1 METKLFAGIQTFLQE
16 AGESA
21 CYALSI
27 IKIAERIT
35 GRSIEPVTALVDGIE
50 KKHIRYNWNDQHDGD
65 NFFVADPAALLSAL
79 TGKPVTVRKETNI
92 NRGPAPGE
100 YIVQCWERQ
109 AVGKTITHF
118 RLPDWDSL
126 KDSQTVKY
134 GRVASLRVFK
144 VEG

>member
-1 METKLFAGIQTFLQE
+1 METKLFAGIQTFFQE
-16 AGESA
+16 AGQAA

-35 GRSIEPVTALVDGIE
+35 GQIIDPFAALVDGIE
-50 KKHIRYNWNDQHDGD
+50 KRHIRYNWNNQDDGD

-79 TGKPVTVRKETNI
+79 TGRPVTVRKKTNI
-92 NRGPAPGE
+92 NRGPAPRE

-126 KDSQTVKY
+126 KDSLTVKN
-134 GRVASLRVFK
+134 GRVTSLRVFR